1 MRKKEILLRL
11 VRPFG
16 GLAIARGLR
25 RIASHEL
32 TILAYHRVLEMGPEE
47 RYPFDP
53 ELVSASPEEF
63 AWQMAYVKKNF
74 DVIRF
79 DDVVAH
85 LDGKV
90 KLPRRPLIVT
100 FDDGFDDNYRQAF
113 PILKS
118 QGLSAMFFVST
129 GYIGGTA
136 TFWFDELAHLMM
148 RVPMGSIFLSEIGR
162 SLPEADSVQ
171 SRRDA
176 TGEVLSAV
184 KKLGETRRIEFLSGL
199 RQAFGKYVDSS
210 SASLSRPMSW
220 DNILE
225 MSRGGMEIGSH
236 TVTHPILSTMQPEE
250 QRAELRDSKARLER
264 ELGRSV
270 NVIGYPVGTADAFDE
285 RVLAAVREAGYRLAC
300 SYMAGTNHLA
310 TMHPLTLR
318 RQRIERVT
326 TRTYFDGLL
335 SLPELI
341 D

>member
-1 MRKKEILLRL
+1 MLLRL

-16 GLAIARGLR
+16 GLAMARGLR
-25 RIASHEL
+25 RIANHEL

-85 LDGKV
+85 LDGKA

-118 QGLSAMFFVST
+118 QGLPAMFFVST
-129 GYIGGTA
+129 GYIGGAT
-136 TFWFDELAHLMM
+136 TFWFDELAHLIM
-148 RVPMGSIFLSEIGR
+148 RVPVQSVFLSEIGR
-162 SLPEADSVQ
+162 SLPDADSVT
-171 SRRDA
+171 SRREA
-176 TGEVLSAV
+176 TGEILSTV
-184 KKLGETRRIEFLSGL
+184 KKLGETRRIEFLADL
-199 RQAFGKYVDSS
+199 RKAFGKYVDPASV
-210 SASLSRPMSW
+210 SLSQPMSW
-220 DNILE
+220 ANILE

-236 TVTHPILSTMQPEE
+236 TVTHPILSTMQPED
-250 QRAELRDSKARLER
+250 QRTELCESKARLER

-270 NVIGYPVGTADAFDE
+270 DVIGYPVGTADAFDE
-285 RVLAAVREAGYRLAC
+285 RVLAAVKEAGYRLAC